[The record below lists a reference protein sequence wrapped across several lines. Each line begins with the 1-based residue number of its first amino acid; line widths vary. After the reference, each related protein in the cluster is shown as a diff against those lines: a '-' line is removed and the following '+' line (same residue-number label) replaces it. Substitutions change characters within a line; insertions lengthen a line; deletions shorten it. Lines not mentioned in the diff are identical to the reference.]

1 MKKNIYIDKNNYQ
14 KNEEDFEFLRIKSD
28 CLLDDYFN
36 NQVIDD
42 YVETKIFN
50 SEFSHKSIY

>member
-1 MKKNIYIDKNNYQ
+1 MTKHISIDKNNYQ
-14 KNEEDFEFLRIKSD
+14 KNEEDFEFLGKSD

-36 NQVIDD
+36 NQVVDD
-42 YVETKIFN
+42 YVETKIFI